1 MSTITAGGVSGSERI
16 AKTAG
21 AVELASP
28 RMDTPSKRAEGL
40 LIPYQR
46 RWVADTSRV
55 KVWEKSRRIGASY
68 AEALASVLEAAKS
81 REAGGQDTF
90 YLSYNKEMT
99 QTFIRDCAY
108 WAKGFNVVAE
118 DAEELVL
125 RDEDRD
131 VTVYRIRFASGFN
144 VWGLPSEPRSLRS
157 KQGRVII
164 DEAAFVDDLP
174 ELMKAAFALLMWG
187 GSVSILSTHNGEDN
201 PFNELV
207 KEIRAGAKRY
217 SLHRTTL
224 DEAISDGLYKTICKR
239 ANPPR
244 PWAKEDEDAWRAGII
259 ADYGDGAD
267 EELFCIPNRSSG
279 AYLTTAMIE
288 ACMSEDVPLLT
299 WTPPAPDFVDW
310 PAPVAETYA
319 KGWFLEHLAPLLSGL
334 PQDCAHFAGED
345 FGRSGDLSVFIPA
358 TETRDLR
365 LVPPFVLELRDCP
378 HRTQKQ
384 ILFAI
389 LDAVPRFSGISLDA
403 RGNGSALAEAA
414 RQKYGPA
421 LVREVM
427 ISEAWYR
434 ETMPK
439 LKARFEDKTLVLP
452 KRAEILSDFRLL
464 RVVKGVARVPE
475 KRTTD
480 KTGNRHGDA
489 AVAAAMLVDAREQ
502 LGNVEP
508 WECETAGFGGMDFRG
523 W

>member
-1 MSTITAGGVSGSERI
+1 MTAI
-16 AKTAG
+16 AE
-21 AVELASP
+21 V
-28 RMDTPSKRAEGL
+28 L
-40 LIPYQR
+40 LPHQSN
-46 RWVADTSRV
+46 WVGDNSRV

-68 AEALASVLEAAKS
+68 AEALKSVLEAAKS
-81 REAGGQDTF
+81 RDAGGQDTF

-108 WAKGFNVVAE
+108 WAKIFNVVAS

-125 RDEDRD
+125 KDADRD
-131 VTVYRIRFASGFN
+131 ITVYRIRFASGFSI
-144 VWGLPSEPRSLRS
+144 WGLPSEPRSLRS

-187 GSVSILSTHNGEDN
+187 GSVSIMSTHDGEDN

-207 KEIRAGAKRY
+207 KEIRAGSKKY

-224 DEAISDGLYKTICKR
+224 DDAIAGGLYKTICKR
-239 ANPPR
+239 ATPPR
-244 PWAKEDEDAWRAGII
+244 QWTKEAEEEWRAGII
-259 ADYGDGAD
+259 ADYADGAD

-279 AYLTTAMIE
+279 AYLTTALIE
-288 ACMSEDVPLLT
+288 SCMSETVPVLT
-299 WTPPAPDFVDW
+299 WTKPASDFVDW
-310 PAPVAETYA
+310 PELVAETYT
-319 KGWFLEHLAPLLSGL
+319 KGWFLENLAPLLSDL
-334 PQDCAHFAGED
+334 PVDCAHFAGED

-384 ILFAI
+384 LLFAI
-389 LDAVPRFSGISLDA
+389 LDALPRFSGISLDA

-414 RQKYGPA
+414 RQEYSPA

-427 ISEAWYR
+427 ISETWYR

-439 LKARFEDKTLVLP
+439 LKARFEDRTILLP

-475 KRTTD
+475 KRTSD
-480 KTGNRHGDA
+480 KTGNRHGDT

-502 LGNVEP
+502 LGNVEK
-508 WECETAGFGGMDFRG
+508 WECESVNVGGMSFKG

>member
-1 MSTITAGGVSGSERI
+1 MTAI
-16 AKTAG
+16 AE
-21 AVELASP
+21 V
-28 RMDTPSKRAEGL
+28 L
-40 LIPYQR
+40 LPHQSS
-46 RWVADTSRV
+46 WVGDNSRV

-68 AEALASVLEAAKS
+68 AEALKSVLEAAKS
-81 REAGGQDTF
+81 RDAGGQDTF

-108 WAKGFNVVAE
+108 WAKIFNVVAS

-125 RDEDRD
+125 KDADRD
-131 VTVYRIRFASGFN
+131 ITVYRIRFASGFSI
-144 VWGLPSEPRSLRS
+144 WGLPSEPRSLRS

-187 GSVSILSTHNGEDN
+187 GSVSIMSTHDGEDN

-207 KEIRAGAKRY
+207 KEIRAGSKKY

-224 DEAISDGLYKTICKR
+224 DDAIAGGLYKTICRR
-239 ANPPR
+239 ATPPR
-244 PWAKEDEDAWRAGII
+244 QWTKEAEEEWRAGII
-259 ADYGDGAD
+259 ADYADGAD
-267 EELFCIPNRSSG
+267 EELFCVPNRSSG
-279 AYLTTAMIE
+279 AYLTTALIE
-288 ACMSEDVPLLT
+288 SCMSEDVPVLT
-299 WTPPAPDFVDW
+299 WIKPASDFVDW
-310 PAPVAETYA
+310 PELVAETYT
-319 KGWFLEHLAPLLSGL
+319 KGWFLENLAPLLSDL
-334 PQDCAHFAGED
+334 PADCAHFAGED

-384 ILFAI
+384 LLFAI
-389 LDAVPRFSGISLDA
+389 LDALPRFSGISLDA

-414 RQKYGPA
+414 RQEYSPE

-427 ISEAWYR
+427 ISETWYR

-439 LKARFEDKTLVLP
+439 LKARFEDRTILLP
-452 KRAEILSDFRLL
+452 KKAEILSDFRLL

-475 KRTTD
+475 KRTSD
-480 KTGNRHGDA
+480 KTGNRHGDT

-502 LGNVEP
+502 LGNVEK
-508 WECETAGFGGMDFRG
+508 WECESVNVGGMSFKG